1 VSIRSSYVVFW
12 FVMERLA
19 SLCIVVLHSWTT
31 WDDVGFQICPLGW
44 VSICSSCKKSTLDS
58 HLSWNNWLPF
68 VVYIL
73 HIRSSQILN
82 SHRVSIWAHVLSLSN
97 FQRDLVL
104 SCWYL
109 LNLTYYIV
117 RICEYLI
124 VSIFIRSKNRMVPEK
139 LDSIRSN
146 CWRDKEVEGPRSAT
160 KLHLSICDGRHKRK
174 SKWHRYIPFM

>member
-1 VSIRSSYVVFW
+1 MVSWFRW

-19 SLCIVVLHSWTT
+19 SLCIVASWFLNVSRWCWIPDQSSWLSKYLLFIQEKYSWFTFYLGTIDFPWPVYSSHSVLKFWT
-31 WDDVGFQICPLGW
+31 V
-44 VSICSSCKKSTLDS
+44 
-58 HLSWNNWLPF
+58 
-68 VVYIL
+68 
-73 HIRSSQILN
+73 
-82 SHRVSIWAHVLSLSN
+82 HRVSIWAHMLSLRTSN
-97 FQRDLVL
+97 VILL